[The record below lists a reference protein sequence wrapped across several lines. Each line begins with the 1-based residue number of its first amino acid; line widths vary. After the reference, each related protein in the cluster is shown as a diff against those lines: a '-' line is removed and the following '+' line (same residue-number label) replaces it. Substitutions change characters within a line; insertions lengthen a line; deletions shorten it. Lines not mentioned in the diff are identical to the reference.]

1 MLNDATLINQKLLL
15 YRLSANIF
23 YRLNLSKLFLFIKN
37 FQIFSDSSVAND
49 ISSRSNMTGAES
61 QYSERPPV
69 PPETDYPP
77 VLPETDYPKYDKLES
92 NPE

>member
-1 MLNDATLINQKLLL
+1 
-15 YRLSANIF
+15 
-23 YRLNLSKLFLFIKN
+23 
-37 FQIFSDSSVAND
+37 
-49 ISSRSNMTGAES
+49 MTGPES

>member
-1 MLNDATLINQKLLL
+1 M
-15 YRLSANIF
+15 
-23 YRLNLSKLFLFIKN
+23 FIEN
-37 FQIFSDSSVAND
+37 FQTFSDSSVAND

-77 VLPETDYPKYDKLES
+77 VLPETDYPKYDKFES
-92 NPE
+92 SPE